1 MLKRGELGEA
11 IKHYREALRINP
23 DFVDAHY
30 NLGTAMSKRGELGEA
45 IKHYQEALRIN
56 PADADAHSNIGHAFL
71 KEGKP
76 TEATEHLCQAVRLGH
91 AIAQQYLIQVLA
103 QNGKIKDV
111 VEYCRELQRNI
122 ELRPAASVP
131 H

>member
-1 MLKRGELGEA
+1 MVNRGELGEA
-11 IKHYREALRINP
+11 IKHYGQALRF
-23 DFVDAHY
+23 DADYADAHN
-30 NLGTAMSKRGELGEA
+30 NLGIAMINRGELREA
-45 IKHYQEALRIN
+45 IKHFRQVLRIN
-56 PADADAHSNIGHAFL
+56 PAYAPTHNNLAHAL
-71 KEGKP
+71 LEEGKP
-76 TEATEHLCQAVRLGH
+76 TEATEHFCQAVRLGH
-91 AIAQQYLIQVLA
+91 ALAQQYLIQVLA